1 MNKTINSECSIC
13 GDTDNFS
20 IFYRK
25 NFNYR
30 RHLTTKVFSAR
41 RMPDKI
47 HGTIVRCNICGLVRS
62 LEVIDRKKLN
72 KLYEDSHFTYNSM
85 TDKLSQTYGHI
96 LKEAGKF
103 VPSKG
108 AFLEIGC
115 GNGFMLEEARKLGYK
130 VVRGIE
136 PSIDAIANAE
146 KSVKNHIVNSILE
159 ADTFNKLKFDLICA
173 FQVFDH
179 IPDPNN
185 FLAICN
191 KLLKPKGILLLMNHD
206 VKSASAKVLGERSPI
221 FDIEHTYLY
230 DQDTIKMIL
239 IKNGFG
245 IKKVYSPKALM
256 SLRYIARLLPFP
268 KTIKEIILAYL
279 NY

>member
-146 KSVKNHIVNSILE
+146 KSVKNHIVIS
-159 ADTFNKLKFDLICA
+159 T
-173 FQVFDH
+173 
-179 IPDPNN
+179 
-185 FLAICN
+185 
-191 KLLKPKGILLLMNHD
+191 
-206 VKSASAKVLGERSPI
+206 
-221 FDIEHTYLY
+221 
-230 DQDTIKMIL
+230 
-239 IKNGFG
+239 
-245 IKKVYSPKALM
+245 
-256 SLRYIARLLPFP
+256 
-268 KTIKEIILAYL
+268 
-279 NY
+279 